1 MKKLIALALT
11 LVLLL
16 GAAGALADPESY
28 YGKTLPDFTV
38 KTLDGEDFTLSE
50 SLKSHDLVLIN
61 FWATWCGPCRMEFPF
76 LQDAWQQY
84 ADRIDVI
91 ALSVEET
98 DTIKKL
104 QRFAEQNGLTF
115 RIGRDE
121 TGIFSRMRGN
131 AIPTTLIVDRDG
143 KIVYVD
149 VGAKVST
156 DAFTELFDSLLNE
169 VRVDSGLSPSRNVR
183 RRAHYNKAR
192 GTHGSP
198 GLFFSFPEKLIPRER
213 RS

>member
-121 TGIFSRMRGN
+121 NGIFNRMRGN

-169 VRVDSGLSPSRNVR
+169 VRVDL
-183 RRAHYNKAR
+183 
-192 GTHGSP
+192 
-198 GLFFSFPEKLIPRER
+198 
-213 RS
+213 

>member
-16 GAAGALADPESY
+16 GTAAALADPEAY

-38 KTLDGEDFTLSE
+38 KTLGGEDFTLSE

-76 LQDAWQQY
+76 LHDALQQY

-98 DTIKKL
+98 DTDKKL
-104 QRFAEQNGLTF
+104 QSFAKQNGLGF
-115 RIGRDE
+115 LIGRDE
-121 TGIFSRMRGN
+121 NGIFSRMRGY
-131 AIPTTLIVDRDG
+131 AIPTTLILDREG
-143 KIVYVD
+143 KIIYVD
-149 VGAKVST
+149 VGALTSAE
-156 DAFTELFDSLLNE
+156 AFTELFDSLLNKVE
-169 VRVDSGLSPSRNVR
+169 VNL
-183 RRAHYNKAR
+183 
-192 GTHGSP
+192 
-198 GLFFSFPEKLIPRER
+198 
-213 RS
+213 

>member
-16 GAAGALADPESY
+16 GAADALADPESY
-28 YGKTLPDFTV
+28 YGKPLPDFTV

-115 RIGRDE
+115 RIGQDE

-169 VRVDSGLSPSRNVR
+169 VRVDL
-183 RRAHYNKAR
+183 
-192 GTHGSP
+192 
-198 GLFFSFPEKLIPRER
+198 
-213 RS
+213 

>member
-1 MKKLIALALT
+1 MKKLSALALT

-121 TGIFSRMRGN
+121 NGIFNRMRGN

-169 VRVDSGLSPSRNVR
+169 VRVDL
-183 RRAHYNKAR
+183 
-192 GTHGSP
+192 
-198 GLFFSFPEKLIPRER
+198 
-213 RS
+213 

>member
-115 RIGRDE
+115 RIGWDE

-169 VRVDSGLSPSRNVR
+169 VRVDL
-183 RRAHYNKAR
+183 
-192 GTHGSP
+192 
-198 GLFFSFPEKLIPRER
+198 
-213 RS
+213 

>member
-98 DTIKKL
+98 
-104 QRFAEQNGLTF
+104 
-115 RIGRDE
+115 E
-121 TGIFSRMRGN
+121 T
-131 AIPTTLIVDRDG
+131 A
-143 KIVYVD
+143 
-149 VGAKVST
+149 
-156 DAFTELFDSLLNE
+156 
-169 VRVDSGLSPSRNVR
+169 
-183 RRAHYNKAR
+183 
-192 GTHGSP
+192 
-198 GLFFSFPEKLIPRER
+198 
-213 RS
+213 

>member
-104 QRFAEQNGLTF
+104 QRFAAQNGLGF
-115 RIGRDE
+115 LIGRDE
-121 TGIFSRMRGN
+121 NGIFNRMRGN

-149 VGAKVST
+149 VGAKIST
-156 DAFTELFDSLLNE
+156 AAFTELFDSLLNE
-169 VRVDSGLSPSRNVR
+169 VRVDL
-183 RRAHYNKAR
+183 
-192 GTHGSP
+192 
-198 GLFFSFPEKLIPRER
+198 
-213 RS
+213 

>member
-1 MKKLIALALT
+1 MKKHAFFLSALILALCLAALPACAEGYT
-11 LVLLL
+11 L
-16 GAAGALADPESY
+16 GEPMADFSAE
-28 YGKTLPDFTV
+28 TIT
-38 KTLDGEDFTLSE
+38 GETFTLSE
-50 SLKSHDLVLIN
+50 ALKEKDLVLIN
-61 FWATWCGPCRMEFPF
+61 LWATWCGPCRMEFPF

-169 VRVDSGLSPSRNVR
+169 VRVDL
-183 RRAHYNKAR
+183 
-192 GTHGSP
+192 
-198 GLFFSFPEKLIPRER
+198 
-213 RS
+213 

>member
-11 LVLLL
+11 LMLLL
-16 GAAGALADPESY
+16 GAAGALADPEAY

-38 KTLDGEDFTLSE
+38 KTLGGEDFTLSE

-76 LQDAWQQY
+76 LQEAWQQY

-98 DTIKKL
+98 DTVKKL
-104 QRFAEQNGLTF
+104 QRFAAQNGLSF
-115 RIGRDE
+115 LIGRDE
-121 TGIFSRMRGN
+121 NSIFSRMRGN

-143 KIVYVD
+143 KIVFVD
-149 VGAKVST
+149 VGAKIST
-156 DAFTELFDSLLNE
+156 AAFTELFDSLLNE
-169 VRVDSGLSPSRNVR
+169 VQVDL
-183 RRAHYNKAR
+183 
-192 GTHGSP
+192 
-198 GLFFSFPEKLIPRER
+198 
-213 RS
+213 

>member
-50 SLKSHDLVLIN
+50 SLKNHDLVLIN

-98 DTIKKL
+98 DTVKKL
-104 QRFAEQNGLTF
+104 QRFAEQNGLSF

-149 VGAKVST
+149 VGAKIST
-156 DAFTELFDSLLNE
+156 AAFTELFDSLLNE
-169 VRVDSGLSPSRNVR
+169 VRVDL
-183 RRAHYNKAR
+183 
-192 GTHGSP
+192 
-198 GLFFSFPEKLIPRER
+198 
-213 RS
+213 

>member
-115 RIGRDE
+115 RIGQDE

-169 VRVDSGLSPSRNVR
+169 VRVDL
-183 RRAHYNKAR
+183 
-192 GTHGSP
+192 
-198 GLFFSFPEKLIPRER
+198 
-213 RS
+213 

>member
-104 QRFAEQNGLTF
+104 QRFAEQNGLSF

-121 TGIFSRMRGN
+121 TGIFSRMRGH
-131 AIPTTLIVDRDG
+131 AIHTTLIVDRDG

-149 VGAKVST
+149 VGAKIST

-169 VRVDSGLSPSRNVR
+169 VRVDL
-183 RRAHYNKAR
+183 
-192 GTHGSP
+192 
-198 GLFFSFPEKLIPRER
+198 
-213 RS
+213 

>member
-38 KTLDGEDFTLSE
+38 TTLDGEDFTLSE

-61 FWATWCGPCRMEFPF
+61 FWDTWCGPCRMEFPF

-169 VRVDSGLSPSRNVR
+169 VRVDL
-183 RRAHYNKAR
+183 
-192 GTHGSP
+192 
-198 GLFFSFPEKLIPRER
+198 
-213 RS
+213 